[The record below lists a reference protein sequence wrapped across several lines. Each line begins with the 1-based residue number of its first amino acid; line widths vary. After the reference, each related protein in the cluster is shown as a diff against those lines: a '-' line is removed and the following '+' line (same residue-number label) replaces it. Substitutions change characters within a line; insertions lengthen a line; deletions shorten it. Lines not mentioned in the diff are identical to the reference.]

1 MLYKLNIDH
10 LGITSTFKMAA
21 EVHAGSFEQQAG
33 RDRKCKCSLYIIPKD
48 TLDQP
53 CDVVLMVKDV
63 REFKDE
69 FSRRSVLSLS

>member
-1 MLYKLNIDH
+1 
-10 LGITSTFKMAA
+10 MAA
-21 EVHAGSFEQQAG
+21 EVHAGSFEQQAV

-53 CDVVLMVKDV
+53 CDVVLIALMVKDV

-69 FSRRSVLSLS
+69 FSRRLVLSPS